1 LNLPDGL
8 SLYGDP
14 EIKED
19 FDYTDDGVTGF
30 KSYLFHLKVT
40 KGGKIELP
48 NLSISYFD
56 PSLKKYITIKGKSES
71 IVVEGTGD
79 EAKIQVVDSSG
90 SQQGEEVLVKPTSKI
105 EENQKSVPN
114 ANKWIVFLLFIIGIL
129 AGLLLITFLKKSK
142 KKTQQSE
149 EIPFVEPTIIQEQKN
164 TRPSSSFVEDAETFT
179 LREDYYAA
187 YSLIHKHLPKFVM
200 AHFNQYT
207 IDTAL
212 NSPLEV
218 MLQHNVPQY
227 IIDDYQ
233 YILKTC
239 EEVIYGY
246 LNKDAECELVMSKL
260 KNFKNYF

>member
-1 LNLPDGL
+1 
-8 SLYGDP
+8 
-14 EIKED
+14 
-19 FDYTDDGVTGF
+19 
-30 KSYLFHLKVT
+30 
-40 KGGKIELP
+40 
-48 NLSISYFD
+48 
-56 PSLKKYITIKGKSES
+56 
-71 IVVEGTGD
+71 
-79 EAKIQVVDSSG
+79 
-90 SQQGEEVLVKPTSKI
+90 
-105 EENQKSVPN
+105 
-114 ANKWIVFLLFIIGIL
+114 
-129 AGLLLITFLKKSK
+129 
-142 KKTQQSE
+142 
-149 EIPFVEPTIIQEQKN
+149 
-164 TRPSSSFVEDAETFT
+164 
-179 LREDYYAA
+179 
-187 YSLIHKHLPKFVM
+187 M